1 MVIMPQ
7 SIGVCLKI
15 VYLIFQWSITMFPI
29 QIAIGGYPLFSD
41 KPINHRHYH
50 HMITCQGSKPCCIL
64 WRATLVARWPRW
76 SSPAQPCGKALAA
89 PWWDF
94 GGVFMCF
101 LEANH
106 GIESLFAS
114 RNSWDV
120 MMCFNMFLLDLTW
133 FYGVLL

>member
-1 MVIMPQ
+1 MLHSLARNARRKMA
-7 SIGVCLKI
+7 SLELSCTAL
-15 VYLIFQWSITMFPI
+15 
-29 QIAIGGYPLFSD
+29 
-41 KPINHRHYH
+41 
-50 HMITCQGSKPCCIL
+50 
-64 WRATLVARWPRW
+64 RADA
-76 SSPAQPCGKALAA
+76 GKALAA
-89 PWWDF
+89 PWRDF